1 LYFINLTNQY
11 IKQIKIQII
20 MPHRKR
26 TFLTLID
33 VLVSAGAAVIIF
45 AAWAKLTHQS
55 YADTMLTVG
64 MWTETAIF
72 LVYAGIEWVKPKR
85 HEEDL
90 QPGDVDEVAVV
101 AGNPALQSMDQM
113 LIEADITPVNLK
125 RLGDNFQKLGTTV
138 SNMGEVGDVVK
149 STGDFSAKTKEATSA
164 LGMMKDAYVNS
175 AKTMSNFNNAADS
188 AKGFQEQVQVL
199 TKNLGSLNTI
209 YELELNESNNHL
221 KSLNSFYGQMA
232 QASQVMMA
240 TVDDAKSAKE
250 QIGTLAANLG
260 KLNQVYG
267 NMLSAM
273 QGRQ

>member
-1 LYFINLTNQY
+1 
-11 IKQIKIQII
+11 

-85 HEEDL
+85 HEEDQ
-90 QPGDVDEVAVV
+90 QPGEEEVAVV
-101 AGNPALQSMDQM
+101 KGNPALASMDKM
-113 LIEADITPVNLK
+113 LLEADITPVNLK
-125 RLGDNFQKLGTTV
+125 RLGDNFQKLGATV
-138 SNMGEVGDVVK
+138 SNIGEVGDVVK

-164 LGMMKDAYVNS
+164 MGLMKDAYVNS
-175 AKTMSNFNNAADS
+175 ANTMSSFNNAADS
-188 AKGFQEQVQVL
+188 AKGFHDQVQVL

-221 KSLNSFYGQMA
+221 KTLNSFYGKMA
-232 QASQVMMA
+232 QASEVMMS
-240 TVDDAKSAKE
+240 TVDDAQAAKE
-250 QIGTLAANLG
+250 QIGALANNLG